1 MKLLKY
7 ILPLYLI
14 ALGCEDLNFPDPNSP
29 STASATVQ
37 SLVTGAEAGM
47 RGSLSNYL
55 IGVSSVGREA
65 YHFEPA
71 DPRYT
76 GELIHGPLD
85 PGGFVVYS
93 SWNSRYRVIKNC
105 QLLLEKSDDKGVEGF
120 AKTIEAYQLLLALN
134 MQNNNG
140 VKIAPY
146 NGLDSD
152 PASKAAAFTE
162 IARLLD
168 DASSAL
174 DNAGASFG
182 FKLSSGFSGFDTPA
196 TFKKFNRALAGRVAV
211 YMGQW
216 DKALTALGQ
225 SFMDASGDMDL
236 GVYHVF
242 GSGQGDASNGM
253 YENPNASYV
262 RTMAHMSYKTD
273 AEKGDPRYTS
283 KIVERADTTV
293 YDGLQSNLAV
303 SVWGGAYDPVAIIRN
318 EELVLLKAEAN
329 IGKGGD
335 GLTEINAV
343 RSAHGLADAASGGLD
358 QLLHEK
364 RYSLFMEGHRWVD
377 MRRYGKTGSLPNDR
391 SSRGDQVFDSFPIPE
406 AETKGK

>member
-1 MKLLKY
+1 MKITKY
-7 ILPLYLI
+7 ILPLFLF
-14 ALGCEDLNFPDPNSP
+14 AAACEDLDFPDPNSP

-47 RGSLSNYL
+47 RASLSNYL

-85 PGGFVVYS
+85 PGGFIVYS
-93 SWNSRYRVIKNC
+93 SWNSRYRVIKNA
-105 QLLLEKSDDKGVEGF
+105 QLLLDKSTDKGVEGF
-120 AKTIEAYQLLLALN
+120 AKTVEAYQLLLALN

-146 NGLDSD
+146 NGLDST
-152 PASKAAAFTE
+152 PESKAKAFVE
-162 IARLLD
+162 VAKLLD
-168 DASSAL
+168 EANTAL
-174 DNAGASFG
+174 DNAGSSFA
-182 FKLSSGFSGFDTPA
+182 FKLSSGFAGFDTPA
-196 TFKKFNRALAGRVAV
+196 TFKQFNRALRGRVAV
-211 YMGQW
+211 YMGEW
-216 DKALTALGQ
+216 DVALTALGQ
-225 SFMDASGDMDL
+225 SFMDPSGSMDK

-242 GSGQGDASNGM
+242 GSGQGDGANGM

-262 RTMAHMSYKTD
+262 RTMAHMSFKND
-273 AEKGDPRYTS
+273 AEAGDPRYTS
-283 KIVERADTTV
+283 KVVERADTTT

-303 SVWGGAYDPVAIIRN
+303 SVWSGAYDPIAIVRN

-343 RSAHGLADAASGGLD
+343 RTAHGLAAASTGGID

-377 MRRYGKTGSLPNDR
+377 MRRYGKTAALPNDR
-391 SSRGDQVFDSFPIPE
+391 SDRGDKVFDSFPLPE

>member
-1 MKLLKY
+1 MKLIKY
-7 ILPLYLI
+7 IFPLLI
-14 ALGCEDLNFPDPNSP
+14 TVFACEDLDFPDPNSP

-37 SLVTGAEAGM
+37 SLVTGAEASM
-47 RGSLSNYL
+47 RSSLSNYL

-93 SWNSRYRVIKNC
+93 SWNSRYRVVKNC
-105 QLLLEKSDDKGVEGF
+105 RLLLEISDDKGVEGF

-140 VKIAPY
+140 IKIAPY
-146 NGLDSD
+146 NGLESSEV
-152 PASKAAAFTE
+152 SKAAAFTE
-162 IARLLD
+162 IAKLLD
-168 DASSAL
+168 EANTALGSA
-174 DNAGASFG
+174 GSTFK
-182 FKLSSGFSGFDTPA
+182 FKLSAGFAGFDTPSA
-196 TFKKFNRALAGRVAV
+196 FKQFNRALRARVAV
-211 YMGQW
+211 YMGEW
-216 DKALTALGQ
+216 DTALTALSA
-225 SFMDASGDMDL
+225 SFMDPAGSMTK

-242 GSGQGDASNGM
+242 GSGQGDQKNSI
-253 YENPNASYV
+253 YENPSASYV
-262 RTMAHMSYKTD
+262 RTMAHMSFKTD
-273 AEKGDPRYTS
+273 AETGDPRFSS
-283 KIVERADTTV
+283 KVVERADTTK
-293 YDGLQSNLAV
+293 YDGLISNIAV
-303 SVWGGAYDPVAIIRN
+303 SVWSGAYDPVTIVRN

-343 RSAHGLADAASGGLD
+343 RAAHGLAATTTGGID

-377 MRRYGKTGSLPNDR
+377 MRRYGKTSDLPNDR
-391 SSRGDQVFDSFPIPE
+391 SARGDKVFDSFPLPE
-406 AETKGK
+406 AETKCK

>member
-1 MKLLKY
+1 MKLIKY
-7 ILPLYLI
+7 ILPLLLF
-14 ALGCEDLNFPDPNSP
+14 AVACEDLDFPDPNSP
-29 STASATVQ
+29 STASSTVQ

-47 RGSLSNYL
+47 RSSLSNYL

-93 SWNSRYRVIKNC
+93 SWNSRYRVVKNC
-105 QLLLEKSDDKGVEGF
+105 RLLLEKSTDKGVEGF
-120 AKTIEAYQLLLALN
+120 AKTVEAYQLLLALN

-140 VKIAPY
+140 IKIAPY
-146 NGLDSD
+146 DGLDSD
-152 PASKAAAFTE
+152 PASKTAAFAE
-162 IARLLD
+162 VAKLLD
-168 DASSAL
+168 EASTAL
-174 DNAGASFG
+174 DAAGSAFT
-182 FKLSSGFSGFDTPA
+182 FKLSSGFSGFDTPS
-196 TFKKFNRALAGRVAV
+196 TFKQFNRALRGRVAV
-211 YMGQW
+211 YAGDW
-216 DKALTALGQ
+216 DVALTALGQ
-225 SFMDASGDMDL
+225 SFMDPAASMDK

-242 GSGQGDASNGM
+242 GSGQGDGANGM

-262 RTMAHMSYKTD
+262 RTMAHMSFKTD
-273 AEKGDPRYTS
+273 AEAGDPRFSS
-283 KIVERADTTV
+283 KVVERADTTI

-303 SVWGGAYDPVAIIRN
+303 SVWSGAYDPVAVVRN

-343 RSAHGLADAASGGLD
+343 RSAHGLAATATGGLD

-377 MRRYGKTGSLPNDR
+377 MRRYGKTGSMPNDR
-391 SSRGDQVFDSFPIPE
+391 TDRGDKVFDSFPLPE
-406 AETKGK
+406 AETKGL

>member
-120 AKTIEAYQLLLALN
+120 AKTIEAHQLLLALN

-152 PASKAAAFTE
+152 PASKSAAFTE

-174 DNAGASFG
+174 DAAGASFG

-262 RTMAHMSYKTD
+262 RTMAHMSFKTD
-273 AEKGDPRYTS
+273 AEAGDPRYTS

-303 SVWGGAYDPVAIIRN
+303 SVWGGAYDPVAIVRN

>member
-1 MKLLKY
+1 MKLIKY
-7 ILPLYLI
+7 ILPLLLF
-14 ALGCEDLNFPDPNSP
+14 AVACEDLDFPDPNSP
-29 STASATVQ
+29 STASSTVQ

-47 RGSLSNYL
+47 RSSLSNYL

-93 SWNSRYRVIKNC
+93 SWNSRYRVVKNC
-105 QLLLEKSDDKGVEGF
+105 RLLLEKSTDKGVEGF
-120 AKTIEAYQLLLALN
+120 AKTVEAYQLLLALN

-140 VKIAPY
+140 IKIAPY

-152 PASKAAAFTE
+152 PASKTAAFAE
-162 IARLLD
+162 VAKLLD
-168 DASSAL
+168 EASTAL
-174 DNAGASFG
+174 DAAGSAFT
-182 FKLSSGFSGFDTPA
+182 FKLSSGFSGFDTPS
-196 TFKKFNRALAGRVAV
+196 TFKQFNRALRGRVAV
-211 YMGQW
+211 YAGDW
-216 DKALTALGQ
+216 DVALTALGQ
-225 SFMDASGDMDL
+225 SFMDPAASMDK

-242 GSGQGDASNGM
+242 GSGQGDGANGM

-262 RTMAHMSYKTD
+262 RTMAHMSFKTD
-273 AEKGDPRYTS
+273 AEAGDPRFSS
-283 KIVERADTTV
+283 KVVERADTTI

-303 SVWGGAYDPVAIIRN
+303 SVWSGAYDPVAVVRN

-343 RSAHGLADAASGGLD
+343 RSAHGLAATATGGLD

-377 MRRYGKTGSLPNDR
+377 MRRYGKTGSMPNDR
-391 SSRGDQVFDSFPIPE
+391 TDRGDKVFDSFPLPE
-406 AETKGK
+406 AETKGL

>member
-120 AKTIEAYQLLLALN
+120 AKTIEAHQLLLALN

-152 PASKAAAFTE
+152 PASKSAAFTE

-174 DNAGASFG
+174 DAAGTSFG

-225 SFMDASGDMDL
+225 SFMDANGDMDL

-273 AEKGDPRYTS
+273 AEAGDPRYTS

-303 SVWGGAYDPVAIIRN
+303 SVWGGAYDPVAIVRN

>member
-1 MKLLKY
+1 MKLTKY
-7 ILPLYLI
+7 ILPLFLF
-14 ALGCEDLNFPDPNSP
+14 AVACEDLDFPDPNSP

-47 RGSLSNYL
+47 RASLSNYL

-93 SWNSRYRVIKNC
+93 SWNSRYRVVKNSR
-105 QLLLEKSDDKGVEGF
+105 LLMEKSDDKGVEGF
-120 AKTIEAYQLLLALN
+120 AKTVEAYQLLLALN

-140 VKIAPY
+140 IKVAPY

-152 PASKAAAFTE
+152 PVSKAAAFTE
-162 IARLLD
+162 VAKLLD
-168 DASSAL
+168 EANTAL
-174 DNAGASFG
+174 DGAGSTFS
-182 FKLSSGFSGFDTPA
+182 FKLSSGFSGFDTPS
-196 TFKKFNRALAGRVAV
+196 TFKQFNRALRGRVAV
-211 YMGQW
+211 YMGEW
-216 DKALTALGQ
+216 DVALTALGQ
-225 SFMDASGDMDL
+225 SFMDPAASMDK

-242 GSGQGDASNGM
+242 GSGQGDNANGM

-262 RTMAHMSYKTD
+262 RTMAHMSFKTD
-273 AEKGDPRYTS
+273 AEAGDPRYTS
-283 KIVERADTTV
+283 KVVERADTTT
-293 YDGLQSNLAV
+293 YDGLKSNLAV
-303 SVWGGAYDPVAIIRN
+303 SVWSGAYDPIAVVRN

-343 RSAHGLADAASGGLD
+343 RSAHGLSAASTGGID

-377 MRRYGKTGSLPNDR
+377 MRRYSKTGSLPNDR
-391 SSRGDQVFDSFPIPE
+391 SDRGDKVFDSFPLPE
-406 AETKGK
+406 AETKGL

>member
-174 DNAGASFG
+174 DAAGASFG

-273 AEKGDPRYTS
+273 AEAGDPRYTS

-343 RSAHGLADAASGGLD
+343 RSAHGLADAAIGGLD

>member
-1 MKLLKY
+1 MKITKY
-7 ILPLYLI
+7 ILPLFLF
-14 ALGCEDLNFPDPNSP
+14 AAACEDLDFPDPNSP

-47 RGSLSNYL
+47 RASLSNYL

-93 SWNSRYRVIKNC
+93 SWNSRYRVIKNAR
-105 QLLLEKSDDKGVEGF
+105 LLLDKSTDKGVEAF
-120 AKTIEAYQLLLALN
+120 AKTVEAYQLLLALN

-146 NGLDSD
+146 NGLDST
-152 PASKAAAFTE
+152 PESKAKAFVE
-162 IARLLD
+162 VAKLLD
-168 DASSAL
+168 EANTAL
-174 DNAGASFG
+174 DNAGSSFA
-182 FKLSSGFSGFDTPA
+182 FKLSSGFAGFDTPA
-196 TFKKFNRALAGRVAV
+196 TFKQFNRALRGRVAV
-211 YMGQW
+211 YMGEW
-216 DKALTALGQ
+216 DVALTALGQ
-225 SFMDASGDMDL
+225 SFMDPSGSMDK

-242 GSGQGDASNGM
+242 GSGQGDGANGM

-262 RTMAHMSYKTD
+262 RTMAHMSFKND
-273 AEKGDPRYTS
+273 AEAGDPRYTS
-283 KIVERADTTV
+283 KVVERADTTT

-303 SVWGGAYDPVAIIRN
+303 SVWSGAYDPVAIVRN

-343 RSAHGLADAASGGLD
+343 RTAHGLAAASTGGID

-377 MRRYGKTGSLPNDR
+377 MRRYGKTAALPNDR
-391 SSRGDQVFDSFPIPE
+391 SDRGDKVFDSFPLPE

>member
-1 MKLLKY
+1 MKLIKY
-7 ILPLYLI
+7 ILPLLLF
-14 ALGCEDLNFPDPNSP
+14 AVACEDLDFPDPNSP
-29 STASATVQ
+29 STASSTVQ

-47 RGSLSNYL
+47 RSSLSNYL
-55 IGVSSVGREA
+55 IGVSSIGREA

-93 SWNSRYRVIKNC
+93 SWNSRYRVVKNC
-105 QLLLEKSDDKGVEGF
+105 RLLLEKSTDKGVEGF
-120 AKTIEAYQLLLALN
+120 AKTVEAYQLLLALN

-140 VKIAPY
+140 IKIAPY

-152 PASKAAAFTE
+152 PASKTAAFTE
-162 IARLLD
+162 VAKLLD
-168 DASSAL
+168 EASTAL
-174 DNAGASFG
+174 DAAGSAFT
-182 FKLSSGFSGFDTPA
+182 FKLSSGFSGFDTPS
-196 TFKKFNRALAGRVAV
+196 TFKQFNRALRGRVAV
-211 YMGQW
+211 YAGDW
-216 DKALTALGQ
+216 DVALTALGQ
-225 SFMDASGDMDL
+225 SFMDPAASMDK

-242 GSGQGDASNGM
+242 GSGQGDGANGM

-262 RTMAHMSYKTD
+262 RTMAHMSFKTD
-273 AEKGDPRYTS
+273 AEAGDPRFSS
-283 KIVERADTTV
+283 KVVERADTTI

-303 SVWGGAYDPVAIIRN
+303 SVWSGAYDPVAVVRN

-343 RSAHGLADAASGGLD
+343 RSAHGLAATATGGLD

-391 SSRGDQVFDSFPIPE
+391 SDRGDKVFDSFPLPE
-406 AETKGK
+406 AETKGL